1 MTTYT
6 TFAPSPTAP
15 FVFRPTLDGQVYV
28 ATILWNL
35 FDQRWYMQLSDLSG
49 ILVFSLPVVGTAA
62 AQPLASLSWEGGMV
76 TAMTV
81 SPHAYAI
88 GATIILTIAGA
99 TPAGYNGTFP
109 CLMTGASAFTFPLT
123 SDPDPATTSAS
134 GVQTASVSGTFS
146 YAVNMAAGY
155 FSSST
160 LIYRA
165 PSGQFEVSP

>member
-1 MTTYT
+1 MTAYT
-6 TFAPSPTAP
+6 TFAPSATAP

-35 FDQRWYMQLSDLSG
+35 FDQRWYMQLTDLSG
-49 ILVFSLPVVGTAA
+49 NLVFYLPVVGTAA
-62 AQPLASLSWEGGMV
+62 AQPLASLSWEEGTV
-76 TAMTV
+76 TAATV

-88 GATIILTIAGA
+88 GATIVLTIAGA
-99 TPAGYNGTFP
+99 TPAPYNGTFA
-109 CLMTGASAFTFPLT
+109 CLMTGPSAFTFLLA
-123 SDPDPATTSAS
+123 SDPDIATTSAA
-134 GVQTASVSGTFS
+134 GVQTASVPGTFS

-155 FSSST
+155 FATST